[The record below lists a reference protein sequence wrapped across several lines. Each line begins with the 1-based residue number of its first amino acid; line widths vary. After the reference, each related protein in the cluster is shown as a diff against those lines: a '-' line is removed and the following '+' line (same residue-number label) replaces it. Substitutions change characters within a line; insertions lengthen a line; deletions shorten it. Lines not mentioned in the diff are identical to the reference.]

1 MKILILMGSPNPK
14 GSTFLLADAFRQ
26 GAQDGGHVVQ
36 MIDVAKAHVSPC
48 GGCVACGYDG
58 PCVKRDDMARIG
70 AALLEADMLVL
81 ATPLY
86 YYGMSSQL
94 KTVIDRFC
102 AFNGRMQRKHMKS
115 ALLSVAW
122 NADDWTFDALKA
134 HYHKI
139 RHLAL
144 TRATPACPEIQ
155 YNGFP
160 EILAEAHF
168 VAGLVIHRKIGC
180 GNDLGLLL

>member
-14 GSTFLLADAFRQ
+14 GSTFLPADAFRQ

-86 YYGMSSQL
+86 YYGMSAQL

-102 AFNGRMQRKHMKS
+102 ALNGRIQRKHMKS

-122 NADDWTFDALKA
+122 NADNWTFDALKA
-134 HYHKI
+134 HYHTLVRYLNLQDQGMVLGKGCGTPSM
-139 RHLAL
+139 
-144 TRATPACPEIQ
+144 TRASSYPQQARQ
-155 YNGFP
+155 
-160 EILAEAHF
+160 
-168 VAGLVIHRKIGC
+168 
-180 GNDLGLLL
+180 LGQNL

>member
-86 YYGMSSQL
+86 Y
-94 KTVIDRFC
+94 
-102 AFNGRMQRKHMKS
+102 
-115 ALLSVAW
+115 
-122 NADDWTFDALKA
+122 
-134 HYHKI
+134 
-139 RHLAL
+139 
-144 TRATPACPEIQ
+144 
-155 YNGFP
+155 
-160 EILAEAHF
+160 
-168 VAGLVIHRKIGC
+168 
-180 GNDLGLLL
+180 

>member
-1 MKILILMGSPNPK
+1 MKILVLMGSPNPH

-26 GAQDGGHVVQ
+26 GAQDGGHEIQ
-36 MIDVAKAHVSPC
+36 MIDVARASVSPC

-58 PCVKRDDMARIG
+58 PCVQKDDMERIG
-70 AALLEADMLVL
+70 TAILKADMMVF

-94 KTVIDRFC
+94 KMVIDRFC

-122 NADDWTFDALKA
+122 NADNWTFDALKA
-134 HYHKI
+134 HYHTLVCYLTLQDQGMVLGKGCGTPSM
-139 RHLAL
+139 
-144 TRATPACPEIQ
+144 TRASSYPQQARQ
-155 YNGFP
+155 
-160 EILAEAHF
+160 
-168 VAGLVIHRKIGC
+168 
-180 GNDLGLLL
+180 LGQNL